1 MQHLTDE
8 GELGMTAKRKK
19 KSLPPKAFIVKKKR
33 HRGVIDEVRELSKKQ
48 IRGLISHI
56 REYRLHPAVSAGNI
70 KGC

>member
-8 GELGMTAKRKK
+8 RELGMAAKRKK
-19 KSLPPKAFIVKKKR
+19 KSLPPKAFIVKKR
-33 HRGVIDEVRELSKKQ
+33 HREVIDEARELSKKQ
-48 IRGLISHI
+48 IRGLISNI